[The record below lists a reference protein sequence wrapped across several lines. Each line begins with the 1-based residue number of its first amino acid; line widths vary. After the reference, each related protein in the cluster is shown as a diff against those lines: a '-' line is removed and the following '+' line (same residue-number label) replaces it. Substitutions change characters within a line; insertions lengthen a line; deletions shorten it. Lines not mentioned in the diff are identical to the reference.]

1 MFIIKQAEPLYNL
14 MSKGKMTTTNNLAE
28 NALAI
33 TDVQGGLRERD
44 ETRNDNYIAQMK
56 KEMESLR
63 DKV

>member
-14 MSKGKMTTTNNLAE
+14 RSKGKMTTTNNPAG

>member
-1 MFIIKQAEPLYNL
+1 
-14 MSKGKMTTTNNLAE
+14 MTTTNNLAE